1 MYMHI
6 YIYVVQIVLRKLS
19 LTVFVTHTFII
30 IRCLLFGK
38 KVFIP
43 SFFLNFSSKTLRVFS
58 LLLYLLR
65 AFNDDDDTRGRTPT
79 ALLKNV
85 ENNFKVI

>member
-1 MYMHI
+1 M
-6 YIYVVQIVLRKLS
+6 YVVQIVLQQLS
-19 LTVFVTHTFII
+19 LTVFVTTH
-30 IRCLLFGK
+30 LLGVCSSE
-38 KVFIP
+38 KVKISFP
-43 SFFLNFSSKTLRVFS
+43 RFFLNFPPQKHFAYFL

>member
-1 MYMHI
+1 MYM
-6 YIYVVQIVLRKLS
+6 YIYKRSSNCLTTVVFNCFRNN
-19 LTVFVTHTFII
+19 TFI

-58 LLLYLLR
+58 SPSFLLR

-85 ENNFKVI
+85 IENNFKVI